1 MVIKKKRAVDTK
13 IRRTIDM
20 CRILILSVVIA
31 VIGFSGVQAFA
42 QTAMLLDGTALTR
55 KQPLEAFSTEGPIW
69 DIDINRRTITVVG
82 MTVTV
87 PLSLDGAPFV
97 LGGTSGIGAADFDRL
112 LDINA
117 TVRDVTP
124 ERQGATRSIFST
136 SEVGRT
142 DATSPDTRSA
152 SALADMKANYFKLL
166 QQTHAEH
173 AAHLPLDFLDRA
185 GIRLSGNV
193 YPVTSGGVFKSAGHV
208 YLDALGNEYLIT
220 DLENVIELAEN
231 VLTAS
236 VKNIDGGD
244 SLTGRPAS
252 FVMGDLL
259 VIFNQDPRSDNHIAG
274 FAGLEIPFEIF
285 IAQGA
290 GQVATIFGYTGGP
303 NILFAQEITT
313 DLIDPSLGIVA
324 VTNRWQFDDDADQ
337 IRFRGRV
344 TEVNF
349 GTLDELALEVA
360 INDGLGTT
368 VLSGTLLPI
377 VGAGGAVQMGA
388 EFDFRT
394 REDVIVANVTAVT
407 VRLRYKF
414 ETLTHA
420 AGAIAFEETILR
432 VNVEE

>member
-1 MVIKKKRAVDTK
+1 MIIKKRAVDTK

-20 CRILILSVVIA
+20 RRILILSVVIA

-42 QTAMLLDGTALTR
+42 QTAVLHDGTALTR
-55 KQPLEAFSTEGPIW
+55 KQPIEMFSTEGPIW
-69 DIDINRRTITVVG
+69 DIDINRKTITVVG

-87 PLSLDGAPFV
+87 PLLLDGEPFV

-142 DATSPDTRSA
+142 DATSPVTRSA
-152 SALADMKANYFKLL
+152 SALTNMESNYFRLLL
-166 QQTHAEH
+166 QAYAVH
-173 AAHLPLDFLDRA
+173 AAHLPINFLDRA
-185 GIRLSGNV
+185 GIRLGVDV
-193 YPVTSGGVFKSAGHV
+193 YPVTSGGVLKSAGHV

-231 VLTAS
+231 VVTAP
-236 VKNIDGGD
+236 VKNTDGGD
-244 SLTGRPAS
+244 PLTGRPAS

-274 FAGLEIPFEIF
+274 FAGLEIPLEIF
-285 IAQGA
+285 IAEGA
-290 GQVATIFGYTGGP
+290 GRGATTFGYTVGP
-303 NILFAQEITT
+303 HILFAQEVTT
-313 DLIDPSLGIVA
+313 DLIDPSLGIV
-324 VTNRWQFDDDADQ
+324 VITNRWQFDDGANE
-337 IRFRGRV
+337 IRIRGRA
-344 TEVNF
+344 TEANF
-349 GTLDELALEVA
+349 GTLDELALEVS

-368 VLSGTLLPI
+368 VLPGTLLPI
-377 VGAGGAVQMGA
+377 IGPGGAVQMGA